1 MRFVGVRFSLLTPVL
16 CVLTAAALTEAVTSQ
31 PGSEPIPPSP
41 PLPRIAVAGN
51 RFVDPAGRQLIL
63 HGVNAGGTNKPDSV
77 WVKPDVCARM
87 RDWGLNVIRLQMEW
101 SEIEPECGKY
111 EEKYLRLI
119 DEQIAAARAGG
130 LHVYLDMHQ
139 DLWGVKSGNGAP
151 AWATLDEGRPHARNP
166 NLWQESYWT
175 SPMVHTA
182 FDNFYANKP
191 GPDGVGIQDR
201 FAMVWRHI
209 AKRYAD
215 DTTVIGYDLFNEPY
229 PGSPMKMLPLL
240 IAAKMAK
247 IRADKGEEVT
257 VAGLLEEYKSEENRR
272 RTMTEVAADEKL
284 LKAVLEALE
293 PLYMTYERDALNPM
307 YARVA
312 KAIREVDRNH
322 IILLEPGGGAIIGVR
337 SALQPIMD
345 NDGRRD
351 PQQALV
357 PHAYG
362 LPMGEPSTVHMG
374 LIFARISQLAKR
386 LEMPVIV
393 GEWDADPGNNGDRRP
408 MASFIV
414 SQLERRL
421 YGDTFWIIKPDL
433 QAQPYFDAIQ
443 RPYPMATAGELLSYD
458 YDRDARVFRCKWNER
473 PSIGQPTRIYLPLA
487 AFPKGFTTELTPPG
501 SKCHQMPC
509 GSGRFGVLLDIPP
522 VTDATIR
529 ELTCK

>member
-1 MRFVGVRFSLLTPVL
+1 MPITALIPAL
-16 CVLTAAALTEAVTSQ
+16 CVLAAIAPTETVTSQ
-31 PGSEPIPPSP
+31 RDNPPVPSSV
-41 PLPRIAVAGN
+41 PLPRITVAGN
-51 RFVDPAGRQLIL
+51 RFVDPAGRQIIL
-63 HGVNAGGTNKPDSV
+63 HGVNAGHTSKPDSV
-77 WVKPDVCARM
+77 RVKPDVCARM

-101 SEIEPECGKY
+101 SQIEPECGKY
-111 EEKYLRLI
+111 DEQYLCLI
-119 DEQIAAARAGG
+119 DEQIAAARAAG

-151 AWATLDEGRPHARNP
+151 AWATLDEGRPHAGNP

-175 SPMVHTA
+175 SPMVHAA
-182 FDNFYANKP
+182 FDNFYANKS

-201 FAMVWRHI
+201 FAMLWRHV
-209 AKRYAD
+209 AQRYAD

-240 IAAKMAK
+240 IAAKMTK

-312 KAIREVDRNH
+312 KAIREVDRSH

-345 NDGRRD
+345 AEGRRD

-362 LPMGEPSTVHMG
+362 LPMGDPSTVHMG

-393 GEWDADPGNNGDRRP
+393 GEWDADPGNDGDRRP

-414 SQLERRL
+414 SQIEKRL

-443 RPYPMATAGELLSYD
+443 RPYPMATAGELLSYG
-458 YDRDARVFRCKWNER
+458 YDRDTRVFRCKWNER

-487 AFPKGFTTELTPPG
+487 VFPKGFTVELTPSD
-501 SKCHQMPC
+501 SKYEQTPC
-509 GSGRFGVLLDIPP
+509 GSGRAGMFIDISPYP
-522 VTDATIR
+522 NPTNR
-529 ELTCK
+529 ELTLKPAQ